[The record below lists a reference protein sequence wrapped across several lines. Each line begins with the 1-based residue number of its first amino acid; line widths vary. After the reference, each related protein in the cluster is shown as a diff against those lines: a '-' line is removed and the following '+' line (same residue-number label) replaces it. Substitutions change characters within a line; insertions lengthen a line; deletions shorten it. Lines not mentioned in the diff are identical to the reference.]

1 MAIKKSELYSS
12 LWSGADALRGG
23 MDASQYKDYVLV
35 LLFLK
40 YVSDKAEADPY
51 ALIEVPKGASFKD
64 VAALKGTKDIGE
76 QIDIAIGKIAKA
88 NDLHNIIIWS
98 PSTMRR
104 YLQILLN

>member
-1 MAIKKSELYSS
+1 
-12 LWSGADALRGG
+12 
-23 MDASQYKDYVLV
+23 
-35 LLFLK
+35 
-40 YVSDKAEADPY
+40 
-51 ALIEVPKGASFKD
+51 